1 MLTYGNNWGAS
12 PEVWDEFA
20 SGCGYKFHYII
31 IILMVDNWLHVF
43 DINEQMKIDKQIFGL
58 FDDVP
63 LDIFLC

>member
-1 MLTYGNNWGAS
+1 M
-12 PEVWDEFA
+12 WDEFA